1 MPALNGKGNVLL
13 TDDVIAKEALRLL
26 KNNLVFAPLVYRN
39 MESTFG
45 KVGDT
50 ISLKK
55 PFRTKTASGRTL
67 VKQPLV
73 DQTIPFKIEY
83 QQHFGLEVTVRDRTL
98 SINDFSERYLKSGM
112 TQLAN
117 VVDRSI
123 ALQFKKAFFSSNS
136 PGAAINTD
144 SFLYGAAYQSMVAV
158 PDDGMRRAV
167 VDMLSGA
174 AISSDIKSKF
184 NEMMVKDAIQKG
196 YMGPIAGYDIF
207 QSQNVFTHKVGA
219 HGGTPLANG
228 ATAQTGASI
237 LTDGWPVSTTG
248 VLKAGD
254 VITFAGVYEINP
266 QSYESTGRLQQ
277 FLVTADVNTDATAG
291 GPATISISPSIND
304 GTLTTVDA
312 EGNAISTAG
321 YQNVSAAVADNAA
334 ITVMGTASTTYRQG
348 LLFHRDAVGLAVIDL
363 ELPQSAVV
371 KSRARDEDSGLSL
384 TLTGAYD
391 VSAQS
396 EITRIDVV
404 WGAQMIY
411 PELAHR
417 LWGPTA

>member
-1 MPALNGKGNVLL
+1 MPSLNGHNNVLL

-55 PFRTKTASGRTL
+55 PFRTKSASGRTL

-73 DQTIPFKIEY
+73 DQVVPFKIDNQE
-83 QQHFGLEVTVRDRTL
+83 HFGLEVTVRDRTL
-98 SINDFSERYLKSGM
+98 SLQNFSDRYLKSGIV
-112 TQLAN
+112 QVAN
-117 VVDRSI
+117 KVDRSI
-123 ALQFKKAFFSSNS
+123 ALEFKKAFFSSGT
-136 PGAAINTD
+136 PGSAVTTD

-167 VDMLSGA
+167 MDMIAGA
-174 AISSDIKSKF
+174 QISADIKTKF
-184 NEMMVKDAIQKG
+184 NEIMVKDAIQKG
-196 YMGPIAGYDIF
+196 YMGPVAGYEMF
-207 QSQNVFTHKVGA
+207 QSQNVFTHTVGA
-219 HGGTPLANG
+219 YGGTPLAN
-228 ATAQTGASI
+228 AVTAQTGASI
-237 LTDGWPVSTTG
+237 ITDGWTASVTG
-248 VLKAGD
+248 LLKAGD
-254 VITFAGVYEINP
+254 VITFAGTYEINP
-266 QSYESTGRLQQ
+266 QTYESTGRLQQ
-277 FLVTADVNTDATAG
+277 FVVTADVNSDAG
-291 GPATISISPSIND
+291 GNATIAISPSIND
-304 GTLTTVDA
+304 GLLTTVDG
-312 EGNAISTAG
+312 EGNTVSTKG
-321 YQNVSAAVADNAA
+321 YQNVSAAVANNAP
-334 ITVMGTASTTYRQG
+334 ITVMGTASKTYRQA

-371 KSRARDEDSGLSL
+371 KSRVRDEESGLSL

-391 VSAQS
+391 ISEQS

-404 WGAQMIY
+404 WGTHIIY

-417 LWGPTA
+417 LWGSEV

>member
-1 MPALNGKGNVLL
+1 MPALNGHNNVLL

-55 PFRTKTASGRTL
+55 PFRTKSASGRTL

-73 DQTIPFKIEY
+73 DQVVPFKIDNQE
-83 QQHFGLEVTVRDRTL
+83 HFGLEVTVRDRTL
-98 SINDFSERYLKSGM
+98 SLQNFSDRYLKSGIV
-112 TQLAN
+112 QVAN
-117 VVDRSI
+117 KVDRSI
-123 ALQFKKAFFSSNS
+123 ALEFKKAFFSSGT
-136 PGAAINTD
+136 PGSAVTID

-167 VDMLSGA
+167 VDMIAGA
-174 AISSDIKSKF
+174 QISADIKTKF
-184 NEMMVKDAIQKG
+184 NEIMVKDAIQKG
-196 YMGPIAGYDIF
+196 YMGPVAGYEMF
-207 QSQNVFTHKVGA
+207 QSQNVFTHTVGA
-219 HGGTPLANG
+219 YGGTPLANA

-237 LTDGWPVSTTG
+237 ITDGWTASVTG
-248 VLKAGD
+248 LLKAGD
-254 VITFAGVYEINP
+254 VITFAGTYEINP
-266 QSYESTGRLQQ
+266 QTYESTGRLQQ
-277 FLVTADVNTDATAG
+277 FVVTADVNSDG
-291 GPATISISPSIND
+291 SGNATIPISPSIND
-304 GTLTTVDA
+304 GNLTTVDG
-312 EGNAISTAG
+312 EGNTVSTKG
-321 YQNVSAAVADNAA
+321 YQNVSAAVANNAP
-334 ITVMGTASTTYRQG
+334 ITVMGTASKTYRQA

-371 KSRARDEDSGLSL
+371 KSRVRDEESGLSL

-391 VSAQS
+391 ISEQS

-404 WGAQMIY
+404 WGTHIIY

-417 LWGPTA
+417 LWGSEV

>member
-1 MPALNGKGNVLL
+1 MPALNGHNNVLL

-50 ISLKK
+50 ISIRK

-98 SINDFSERYLKSGM
+98 SVNDFSERYLKSGM

-123 ALQFKKAFFSSNS
+123 ALQFKKAFFSSN
-136 PGAAINTD
+136 PVGTAINTD

-167 VDMLSGA
+167 VDMLTGA
-174 AISSDIKSKF
+174 AISSDIKNKF
-184 NEMMVKDAIQKG
+184 NELMVKDAIQKG
-196 YMGPIAGYDIF
+196 YMGPIAGYDMF
-207 QSQNVFTHKVGA
+207 QSQNVFTHTVGA
-219 HGGTPLANG
+219 YGGTPLSNSAIV
-228 ATAQTGASI
+228 QTGSSI
-237 LTDGWPVSTTG
+237 VTDGWTASVVG
-248 VLKAGD
+248 LLKAGD
-254 VITFAGVYEINP
+254 VITFAGVNEINP
-266 QSYESTGRLQQ
+266 QSYQSTGRLQQ
-277 FLVTADVNTDATAG
+277 FLVTADVTSDVSGN
-291 GPATISISPSIND
+291 ATILISPSINN
-304 GTLTTVDA
+304 GTLTTLDA

-321 YQNVSAAVADNAA
+321 YQNVTAGISDNSA
-334 ITVMGTASTTYRQG
+334 ITVMGTANATYRQG
-348 LLFHRDAVGLAVIDL
+348 ILFHRDAVGLAVIDL

-391 VSAQS
+391 VSAQT
-396 EITRIDVV
+396 EVTRIDVV
-404 WGAQMIY
+404 WGTNMIY

>member
-1 MPALNGKGNVLL
+1 MPSLNGHNNVLL

-55 PFRTKTASGRTL
+55 PFRTKSASGRTL

-73 DQTIPFKIEY
+73 DQTVPFKIDNQE
-83 QQHFGLEVTVRDRTL
+83 HFGLEVTVRDRTL
-98 SINDFSERYLKSGM
+98 SLQAFSDRYLKSGIV
-112 TQLAN
+112 QVAN
-117 VVDRSI
+117 KVDRSI
-123 ALQFKKAFFSSNS
+123 ALEFKKAFFSSGT
-136 PGAAINTD
+136 PGSAVTVD
-144 SFLYGAAYQSMVAV
+144 TFLLGAAYQSMVAV

-167 VDMLSGA
+167 VDMIAGA
-174 AISSDIKSKF
+174 QISSDIKQKF

-196 YMGPIAGYDIF
+196 YMGPVAGYDMF
-207 QSQNVFTHKVGA
+207 QSQNVFTHTVGA
-219 HGGTPLANG
+219 YGGTPLAN
-228 ATAQTGASI
+228 AVTAQTGSSI
-237 LTDGWPVSTTG
+237 ITDGWTASVTG
-248 VLKAGD
+248 LLKAGD

-266 QSYESTGRLQQ
+266 QTYESTGRLQQ
-277 FLVTADVNTDATAG
+277 FVVTADVNSDG
-291 GPATISISPSIND
+291 SGNATIPVSPSIND
-304 GTLTTVDA
+304 GTLTTVDG
-312 EGNAISTAG
+312 EGNNISTKG
-321 YQNVSAAVADNAA
+321 YQNVTAAIANNAA
-334 ITVMGTASTTYRQG
+334 ITVMGTASKTYRQS

-371 KSRARDEDSGLSL
+371 KSRVRDEDSGLSL

-391 VSAQS
+391 ISEQS

-404 WGAQMIY
+404 WGAHIIY

-417 LWGPTA
+417 LWGSEV

>member
-1 MPALNGKGNVLL
+1 MPALNGHNNVLL

-55 PFRTKTASGRTL
+55 PFRTRSASGRTL

-73 DQTIPFKIEY
+73 DQVVPFKIDHQE
-83 QQHFGLEVTVRDRTL
+83 HFGLEVTVRDRTL
-98 SINDFSERYLKSGM
+98 SLQAFSDRYLKSGII
-112 TQLAN
+112 QVAN

-123 ALQFKKAFFSSNS
+123 ALEFKKAFFSSGT
-136 PGAAINTD
+136 PGSAITNDT
-144 SFLYGAAYQSMVAV
+144 FLLGAAYQSMVAV

-167 VDMLSGA
+167 FDMITGAQLS
-174 AISSDIKSKF
+174 SNVQTKF
-184 NEMMVKDAIQKG
+184 NEMIVKDAIQKG
-196 YMGPIAGYDIF
+196 YMGPVAGYETF
-207 QSQNVFTHKVGA
+207 QSQNVFTHTVGA
-219 HGGTPLANG
+219 YGGTPLSNG
-228 ATAQTGASI
+228 VDQTGASI
-237 LTDGWPVSTTG
+237 ITDGWTASVTG
-248 VLKAGD
+248 LLKAGD

-266 QSYESTGRLQQ
+266 QTYESTGRLQQ
-277 FLVTADVNTDATAG
+277 FVVTADVNSDVG
-291 GPATISISPSIND
+291 GNATIPISPSINN
-304 GTLTTVDA
+304 GLLTTVDG
-312 EGNAISTAG
+312 EGNSVSTKG
-321 YQNVSAAVADNAA
+321 YQNVSAAIADGAA
-334 ITVMGTASTTYRQG
+334 ITVMGTASTTYRQA

-371 KSRARDEDSGLSL
+371 KSRVRDEDSGLSL

-391 VSAQS
+391 ISEQS

-404 WGAQMIY
+404 WGAHMIY

-417 LWGPTA
+417 LWGSAV

>member
-1 MPALNGKGNVLL
+1 MPALNGHNNVLL

-55 PFRTKTASGRTL
+55 PFRTKSASGRTL

-73 DQTIPFKIEY
+73 DQVVPFKIDKQE
-83 QQHFGLEVTVRDRTL
+83 HFGLEVTVRDRTL
-98 SINDFSERYLKSGM
+98 SLQAFSDRYLKSGIV
-112 TQLAN
+112 QIAN

-123 ALQFKKAFFSSNS
+123 ALEFKKAFFSSGT
-136 PGAAINTD
+136 PGSAVTIDT
-144 SFLYGAAYQSMVAV
+144 FLLGSAYQSMVAV

-167 VDMLSGA
+167 LDMIAGA
-174 AISSDIKSKF
+174 QISSDIKTKF

-196 YMGPIAGYDIF
+196 YMGPVAGYEMF
-207 QSQNVFTHKVGA
+207 QSQNVFTHTVGA
-219 HGGTPLANG
+219 YGGTPLSNG
-228 ATAQTGASI
+228 VDQTGASI
-237 LTDGWPVSTTG
+237 ITDGWTASVTG
-248 VLKAGD
+248 LLKAGD

-266 QSYESTGRLQQ
+266 QTYESTGRLQQ
-277 FLVTADVNTDATAG
+277 FVVTADVNSDAG
-291 GPATISISPSIND
+291 GNATIPISPSINN
-304 GTLTTVDA
+304 GLLTTVDG
-312 EGNAISTAG
+312 EGNSVSTKG
-321 YQNVSAAVADNAA
+321 YQNVSAAIADGAA
-334 ITVMGTASTTYRQG
+334 ITVMGTASKTYRQA

-371 KSRARDEDSGLSL
+371 KSRVRDEDSGLSL

-391 VSAQS
+391 ISEQS

-404 WGAQMIY
+404 WGAHMIY

-417 LWGPTA
+417 LWGSEV